1 MIQKPR
7 GTFDIM
13 PEETPIWQFIEATAR
28 NTAARYGYK
37 EIRTPT
43 FEATELFQRGV
54 GDTTDVVQKEMY
66 TFTDRENRS
75 FTLRPEGT
83 ASVARALIENGRCS
97 DTLPLKL
104 YYMINCFRY
113 EKPQAGR
120 SREFYQFGVEMYGAA
135 DAAADAD
142 TIGVANS
149 IIRNLGI
156 TDVSL
161 HINSIGCPNCRP
173 AYRLE
178 LYNYFKAH
186 EDELCDTCKSRLETN
201 PLRILDCKSPI
212 CSKIAEGAPK
222 SIDHLCPECAEHMD
236 KLKNHLDEM
245 GIEYE
250 IDTNIVRGLD
260 YYTRTVFEFICTA
273 IGAQSTVCGGGRYDG
288 LMKELGGPQMPG
300 IGFAMGITRLIL
312 AMKACN
318 AIPDTDNFPSL
329 YIAPMGAAAQ
339 CKAAGIVSKLR
350 SLGVYAEYDLVGRS
364 LKAQMKYA
372 DKTGAFFTLIIGDSE
387 LESGK
392 AILKNMKESSQ
403 QEIDFN
409 DIKSL
414 MQAIG
419 YEV

>member
-13 PEETPIWQFIEATAR
+13 PEETPLWQYIEATAR
-28 NTAARYGYK
+28 KTAALYGYK

-186 EDELCDTCKSRLETN
+186 EDELCDTCRSRLETN

-212 CSKIAEGAPK
+212 CSKIAEDAPK

-236 KLKNHLDEM
+236 KLKAHLDEM

-288 LMKELGGPQMPG
+288 LMKELGGPAMPG

-318 AIPDTDNFPSL
+318 SIPDFTNLPTL
-329 YIAPMGAAAQ
+329 YIAPMGKAAQ
-339 CKAAGIVSKLR
+339 CKASGIVSKLR
-350 SLGVYAEYDLVGRS
+350 GMGVYAEYDLVGRS

-403 QEIDFN
+403 QEIDLN
-409 DIKSL
+409 DLAALCK
-414 MQAIG
+414 AIG